1 MTILPDPRRPL
12 RKSHDPIT
20 ATQKITCKPF
30 RVSRIDA
37 ASSQDDTGWSMSG
50 QSKTKNRS
58 GNQQTGAAGCYNT
71 SRRSDGARIRQCRA
85 RRIVSSAVGTR
96 KVSVSE
102 VRPSTLPVV
111 GALFWTIKIVATT
124 LGESASNLVSMAP
137 LNLGYTTATV
147 IFVVLFVIT
156 LGAQLT
162 ARRFHPF
169 IFWSVILS
177 TSIVGTA
184 MSDLMNRTLGLGYA
198 RGAAVLTALL
208 VIVLIGWRMSGQTM
222 DVERI
227 DTTKGE
233 VLYWTATLVSN
244 TLGTSS
250 GDFLSDGLGFGF
262 RDSAFVL
269 SAAMLLIVGMHY
281 WTPIPGTVLF
291 WAAYVLTRPLGAVG
305 ENAVEKPVAIGGL
318 GVGTTI
324 TTATL
329 FAVLTGLVTYQQL
342 TRREQ
347 TRTLDTTSVSAG
359 R

>member
-1 MTILPDPRRPL
+1 M
-12 RKSHDPIT
+12 
-20 ATQKITCKPF
+20 
-30 RVSRIDA
+30 
-37 ASSQDDTGWSMSG
+37 
-50 QSKTKNRS
+50 
-58 GNQQTGAAGCYNT
+58 
-71 SRRSDGARIRQCRA
+71 
-85 RRIVSSAVGTR
+85 
-96 KVSVSE
+96 SE